1 MKKAYPY
8 LSRHP
13 RLFRAVPD
21 VARSFRP
28 GGRGR
33 SRRSAVESHTILQTI
48 RGGGPLIILIW
59 LAILGTSIVM
69 VTFIIQ
75 LFLTLRD
82 EQLAPKALLDSLQA
96 TIRAGNYQ
104 EAWEICRA
112 NKAYV
117 ARVLKGALE
126 RIGRGK
132 DAVETALIEHG
143 LREAQVL
150 RTKNSY
156 LSVVGVVAPMIGLL
170 GTVIGMM
177 GAFAVLGAS
186 GVSDPRALSLRI
198 GEVLMATASGL
209 FIAIPAFIFY
219 YYFRNRSTIVLVN
232 ADDKLNYL
240 VEDIPFE
247 ELSGIKIGEN
257 FDAGAGAPAAGFL
270 AQSFHGIDDELS
282 DLQWHH
288 PAWTKPLS
296 PLRSLSRVGVKPE
309 EWLNGKFIFRA
320 GRSMFE
326 RLSLMSTRSFRS
338 PR

>member
-1 MKKAYPY
+1 MKKAYVFGT
-8 LSRHP
+8 LVCSM
-13 RLFRAVPD
+13 LFLVL
-21 VARSFRP
+21 P
-28 GGRGR
+28 GAFAQEGAGGAA
-33 SRRSAVESHTILQTI
+33 SAESHTILQTI
-48 RGGGPLIILIW
+48 ADGGPLIILIW

-257 FDAGAGAPAAGFL
+257 FDAGAGAPGCRVL
-270 AQSFHGIDDELS
+270 AQGFHGIDDKLS

-288 PAWTKPLS
+288 PAWTKPVS
-296 PLRSLSRVGVKPE
+296 PLRSFS
-309 EWLNGKFIFRA
+309 
-320 GRSMFE
+320 
-326 RLSLMSTRSFRS
+326 
-338 PR
+338 

>member
-1 MKKAYPY
+1 MKKI
-8 LSRHP
+8 HP
-13 RLFRAVPD
+13 CLQCTLVP
-21 VARSFRP
+21 AALLLGAAGALAQEGP
-28 GGRGR
+28 AGAGGPVP
-33 SRRSAVESHTILQTI
+33 VESHTILQTI
-48 RGGGPLIILIW
+48 LGGGPLIILIW

-75 LFLTLRD
+75 LFLTVRD
-82 EQLAPKALLDSLQA
+82 EQLAPKALVDSLQA

-156 LSVVGVVAPMIGLL
+156 LSVVCVVAPMIGLL

-240 VEDIPFE
+240 VEDIPFD

-257 FDAGAGAPAAGFL
+257 FEAGAGAPSARSSRKVSMALTTNCPICNGTIQPG
-270 AQSFHGIDDELS
+270 QSPCPHCG
-282 DLQWHH
+282 
-288 PAWTKPLS
+288 A
-296 PLRSLSRVGVKPE
+296 SL
-309 EWLNGKFIFRA
+309 EWA
-320 GRSMFE
+320 
-326 RLSLMSTRSFRS
+326 
-338 PR
+338 

>member
-1 MKKAYPY
+1 MKKVNSL
-8 LSRHP
+8 LSRA
-13 RLFRAVPD
+13 LVP
-21 VARSFRP
+21 SCWLLLLSP
-28 GGRGR
+28 GVFAQEATGET
-33 SRRSAVESHTILQTI
+33 SAAAESHTILETI
-48 RGGGPLIILIW
+48 ADGGPLIILIW
-59 LAILGTSIVM
+59 VAILATSVIM

-104 EAWEICRA
+104 EAWEICHA
-112 NKAYV
+112 NKAYI

-132 DAVETALIEHG
+132 DAVENALIEHG

-177 GAFAVLGAS
+177 GAFAVLGSS
-186 GVSDPRALSLRI
+186 GVSDPRALALRI

-240 VEDIPFE
+240 VEDIPFD
-247 ELSGIKIGEN
+247 ELAGIKIGEN
-257 FDAGAGAPAAGFL
+257 FEAGASAPSSSSSSRKVSVALPTNCPICNGTIQPGQSPCPHCGA
-270 AQSFHGIDDELS
+270 
-282 DLQWHH
+282 
-288 PAWTKPLS
+288 
-296 PLRSLSRVGVKPE
+296 SL
-309 EWLNGKFIFRA
+309 EWA
-320 GRSMFE
+320 
-326 RLSLMSTRSFRS
+326 
-338 PR
+338 